1 MNLQLVLHT
10 EPEVP
15 LEASAICPDR
25 LARLSE
31 KQVAGLPAHHGNEHA
46 TVGDFFKVRSGS
58 TEGLRIEG
66 DLSRV
71 KHIGAHMT
79 RGRIEIKGD
88 VGVHLGAGMSGGE
101 IHVEGNAAD
110 WVGPE
115 MSGGRIVITGN
126 AGHMVGS
133 AYRGSRIGIEGG
145 EIVVHGNVG
154 NETGNTM
161 RRGLIAVGGDSGD
174 FTGVNMLA
182 GSIFVLGKLGMRSG
196 ASMKR
201 GSIVSMHTAE
211 MLPTFSYAG
220 ENHPLYLRHYLLY
233 LREQRLAIDDDQI
246 RANYHRWSGDS
257 VELNKG
263 EILLKAD

>member
-10 EPEVP
+10 DPAVP
-15 LEASAICPDR
+15 LEAGVICPDK
-25 LARLSE
+25 LAGLND
-31 KQVAGLPAHHGNEHA
+31 KQVSQSLVHHGNEQA
-46 TVGDFFKVRSGS
+46 TVGDFFTVSSGGP
-58 TEGLRIEG
+58 EGLYVEG

-71 KHIGAHMT
+71 KHIGADMG
-79 RGRIEIKGD
+79 RGHIQIRGD
-88 VGVHLGAGMSGGE
+88 VGAHLGAGMSGGG
-101 IHVEGNAAD
+101 IHVDGNAAD
-110 WVGPE
+110 WVGPQ

-133 AYRGSRIGIEGG
+133 AYRGSRVGIQGG
-145 EIVVHGNVG
+145 EILVHGNVG

-201 GSIVSMHTAE
+201 GSIISMHEAQ

-233 LREQRLAIDDDQI
+233 LRELGLTIDDDQI
-246 RANYHRWSGDS
+246 RASYHRWSGDS

-263 EILLKAD
+263 EILLKVG